1 MRNEDKWARRVKE
14 ELDDY
19 LEPAPTGLWEEL
31 EKELQV
37 TPKVI
42 PMWKRWQMIAA
53 AAVVVMTLVS
63 IWSVWLTDEVQDM
76 KLPVAA
82 DIPPVS
88 QRIEEIIPDMQSSDK
103 LSEEIVAQ
111 TVVTKRPQESFQN
124 VLKGN
129 FKEVPS
135 EHLDVLAEV
144 NDAVHPQAEEV
155 NDSESALEESQ
166 HVQENSVAVES
177 PSHRTYS
184 ARNYKAE
191 NINKG
196 KSSQPKLEVGLNY
209 GNSPF
214 ASSNTYQGF
223 TSFSR
228 SASMHAVSSDLT
240 TPANDANYVY
250 SQILY
255 SSREDEIQSDVEH
268 AMPVTIGASV
278 HYRINEN
285 WGIETGLNYT
295 MLSSNLHS
303 GTNHS
308 YIDSE
313 QKLHYLGIPLKL
325 HRRIWGNR
333 YWDVYASGGGMV
345 EKCISAK
352 NITTSVSRQT
362 VSREEER
369 MHVDNLQ
376 LSLALAAGVQFNFS
390 NWSGVYVEPGLAYYF
405 DDGEETLT
413 IRKEHPFNFNLQ
425 VGFRFVLPN

>member
-1 MRNEDKWARRVKE
+1 MRNEDKWARQVKE

-19 LEPAPTGLWEEL
+19 LEPAPAGLWEEL
-31 EKELQV
+31 EKELQA

-82 DIPPVS
+82 DIPSVS
-88 QRIEEIIPDMQSSDK
+88 QRIEEIIPDMR
-103 LSEEIVAQ
+103 SEELSDGIVAQ
-111 TVVTKRPQESFQN
+111 AAATKHSKESFQN
-124 VLKGN
+124 ISGDE
-129 FKEVPS
+129 FIDVPS
-135 EHLDVLAEV
+135 ESLDVLSEV
-144 NDAVHPQAEEV
+144 GDAVHSQTEEV
-155 NDSESALEESQ
+155 SDRESTFEQSQ
-166 HVQENSVAVES
+166 QVQKNSAAVENS
-177 PSHRTYS
+177 SHRTYS

-191 NINKG
+191 NIGRG
-196 KSSQPKLEVGLNY
+196 KLSQPKLEVGLNY

-228 SASMHAVSSDLT
+228 SASMHTVSSDLT

-255 SSREDEIQSDVEH
+255 SAREEEIQSDVEH
-268 AMPVTIGASV
+268 AMPVTIGASI

-325 HRRIWGNR
+325 HRRVWGNR

-390 NWSGVYVEPGLAYYF
+390 EWSGIYVEPGVAYYF

-413 IRKEHPFNFNLQ
+413 IRKEHPLNFNLQ